1 MTNVCIA
8 ACQQV
13 PLLEWK
19 KQSPL
24 LPSETPVSPIPPAPF
39 SENVTR
45 YEALQAALDLI
56 DQGIT
61 LINED
66 LQMVAWNRTFL
77 RLLDFPDEL
86 AYLGAP
92 FEGFIRYNAQ
102 RGEYGPG
109 DPELQT
115 QQRVA
120 AARAF
125 TVHEIERLRPNGTV
139 LSVRGVPVPG
149 HGFVTLYSDVTDQRR
164 DERLIRE
171 QNTLLETRVAER
183 TAELRDSNAQLR
195 HALGENEA
203 IAHSLAR
210 SEAQMR
216 LITDSIPALVA
227 YFGSDRR
234 YHYVNRGYRDWFGLD
249 PTHPKL
255 ITAREYLGPDT
266 YARIRPHVMRA
277 IRGEAVTFEY
287 DVATLHQ
294 GTRVA
299 RTSLIPDITTEREVV
314 GCFELTFDITDER
327 RAQEQ
332 LARAQKME
340 ALGQLTGGLA
350 HDFNNILTV
359 VLGNLSALAEL
370 PALQPYAAHYVQP
383 AIEAAQRGSNLIKGL
398 LSFARKHPLESRQ
411 TDLHSVVHETHQLLR
426 HTLPDTLALRV
437 VPGSVPLLVQL
448 DPNQL
453 QNALINLVLN
463 ARDATDGR
471 GEVLITS
478 EPVALDAL
486 AARALQVPAGNY
498 ARLKVQD
505 NGCGM
510 DQATLMRVFEPFFTT
525 KAPGQGTGLGMSM
538 VYGFVQQ
545 SDGSI
550 DIRSEPGVGSC
561 VAMLFP
567 LNDPGTPQAGES
579 PGGDVPGGEIQAT
592 AAEAASDSRDTHQT
606 SLALLV
612 EDDAGV
618 RQLVRRQL
626 LDLGFSVLEAENATE
641 AIDILNS
648 IEGVQLL
655 LSDVV
660 MPGTLDGRDVA
671 RHALA
676 LGRIPRVVLMSGYV
690 PDQQPI
696 DGIALLSKPFS
707 RAQLQQV
714 LQGDRA

>member
-1 MTNVCIA
+1 MVAPRIRKFDQPVVAPPT
-8 ACQQV
+8 QV
-13 PLLEWK
+13 SLIPL
-19 KQSPL
+19 
-24 LPSETPVSPIPPAPF
+24 VPF
-39 SENVTR
+39 PENATR

-77 RLLDFPDEL
+77 RLLDFPEDL

-109 DPELQT
+109 DPEQQT
-115 QQRVA
+115 RQRVA

-125 TVHEIERLRPNGTV
+125 TVHEIERIRPNGTV

-149 HGFVTLYSDVTDQRR
+149 HGFITLYSDVTDQRR

-171 QNTLLETRVAER
+171 QNTLLETRVTER
-183 TAELRDSNAQLR
+183 TAELRESNSQLR
-195 HALGENEA
+195 QALGKNEA

-227 YFGSDRR
+227 YFGKDRR
-234 YHYVNRGYRDWFGLD
+234 YHYVNRGYHDWFGLD
-249 PTHPKL
+249 PAHPEL
-255 ITAREYLGPDT
+255 ITAREYLGTDT
-266 YARIRPHVMRA
+266 YNRIRPYVMRA

-287 DVATLHQ
+287 DVTTLHQ

-299 RTSLIPDITTEREVV
+299 RTSLIPEISTEREVV
-314 GCFELTFDITDER
+314 GCFELTFDITEER
-327 RAQEQ
+327 RSQEQ

-370 PALQPYAAHYVQP
+370 PALQPYTANYVQP
-383 AIEAAQRGSNLIKGL
+383 AIDAAQRGSDLIKGL

-411 TDLHSVVHETHQLLR
+411 TDLHTVVHDTHQLLR
-426 HTLPDTLALRV
+426 HTLPDSLALGV
-437 VPGSVPLLVQL
+437 APAAGPLLVQL

-478 EPVALDAL
+478 EPVVLDTV
-486 AARALQVPAGNY
+486 AARALQVPAGHY
-498 ARLKVQD
+498 ARLRVQD

-510 DQATLMRVFEPFFTT
+510 DQATLTRVFEPFFTT

-545 SDGSI
+545 SAGAI

-567 LNDPGTPQAGES
+567 LSGNTQ
-579 PGGDVPGGEIQAT
+579 VPVPPAQAT
-592 AAEAASDSRDTHQT
+592 QSAPAADSAGR
-606 SLALLV
+606 SGLALLV

-618 RQLVRRQL
+618 RQLVRRHL

-660 MPGTLDGRDVA
+660 MPGPQDGRDVA

-690 PDQQPI
+690 PDQQPL
-696 DGIALLSKPFS
+696 DGIALLPKPFS